1 MHEKKIYII
10 RKIEKG
16 QEKVSGLK
24 SPFGV
29 IKFDTS
35 VVKMLYYDAYSGV
48 RYGSYIRWGI
58 FVY

>member
-1 MHEKKIYII
+1 MKKTLYY

-35 VVKMLYYDAYSGV
+35 VVQMLYYDAYSGV
-48 RYGSYIRWGI
+48 KYRN
-58 FVY
+58 